1 MESVYFVHISDTH
14 IGPTAVYERHGHY
27 SQPAAEQLVRE
38 INSLPHRPDFIIH
51 TGDVVTD
58 PDPISYQRAAVI
70 FAQLDSAIPIYY
82 VNGNHD
88 CARDICTFLPMGPCE
103 PLSENPDLLTYAFTV
118 KGHRFLVID
127 GRAPDELDPHG
138 FISGE
143 QLTILHR
150 EIARQDLSLTIF
162 IHFPT
167 WPINSIWLD
176 SHMLLI
182 NGEAFHQA
190 LLPARDRLRG
200 VFLGHMHQSTQIMRD
215 GILYASAPS
224 TFAQFTSWPQDRY
237 VQIAPEPPGF
247 NIVQLFAQQTLIR
260 QHRFTVPSQTK
271 PHYEA
276 E

>member
-1 MESVYFVHISDTH
+1 MDSVYFVHISDTH
-14 IGPTAVYERHGHY
+14 IGPTAVYERHGQY

-38 INSLPHRPDFIIH
+38 INSLPHRPDFVIH

-58 PDPISYQRAAVI
+58 PDPISYQRAAALFSQIDFPV
-70 FAQLDSAIPIYY
+70 YY
-82 VNGNHD
+82 VTGNHD
-88 CARDICTFLPMGPCE
+88 RSRDLRQFFRFGPHE
-103 PLSENPDLLTYAFTV
+103 SLSNDPDLLTYAFTV

-138 FISGE
+138 LLADE
-143 QLTILHR
+143 QLAILHR
-150 EIARQDLSLTIF
+150 EIARQDPSLTIF

-190 LLPARDRLRG
+190 LLPARDRVRG
-200 VFLGHMHQSTQIMRD
+200 VFLGHLHQSTQIVRD
-215 GILYASAPS
+215 GILYVSAPS

-237 VQIAPEPPGF
+237 VQSASEPPGF
-247 NIVQLFAQQTLIR
+247 NIVQLFPQQTLIR
-260 QHRFTVPSQTK
+260 QHRFALPTPTD
-271 PHYEA
+271 ED
-276 E
+276 ERR